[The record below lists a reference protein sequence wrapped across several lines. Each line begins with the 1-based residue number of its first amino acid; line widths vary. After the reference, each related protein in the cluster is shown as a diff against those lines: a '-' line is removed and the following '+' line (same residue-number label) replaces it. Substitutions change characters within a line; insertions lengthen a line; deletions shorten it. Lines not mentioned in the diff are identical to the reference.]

1 MKIVLTGHTG
11 FKGSWFSVMLKEYGH
26 DLYGFS
32 LKPVANGLFKNA
44 NLSALYSK
52 ESYSDIRDE
61 RQLEKFCMKANA
73 DLIIH
78 FAAQPLVRYSYRNP
92 EETFSVNVN
101 GTLNVLKTA
110 EVCDSVSK
118 VLVITTDKVY
128 RNLEERRPFVETD
141 PLGGSD
147 PYSTSKAMA
156 DLLADSWGKSV
167 SKKQILIG
175 RAGNVIGG
183 GDFAE
188 DRLIPDLY
196 RSYQVKTKPTLRNPE
211 SVRPWQ
217 HVLDCLNGYRRL
229 IELSEQKPL
238 SNAWNFGPE
247 AKDYRT
253 VREVTKGFQQN
264 LGAGEWAEVPD
275 NTMHEAGFLTLD
287 SSKAFNELNWHN
299 KLDFENSVNWT
310 ADWYKAIHNNQ
321 DFYKITIQQ
330 TKEFLSI

>member
-1 MKIVLTGHTG
+1 
-11 FKGSWFSVMLKEYGH
+11 MLKEYGH

-32 LKPVANGLFKNA
+32 LKPIPNGLFNSGRIHR
-44 NLSALYSK
+44 LFSK
-52 ESYSDIRDE
+52 EIYSDIRN
-61 RQLEKFCMKANA
+61 EKNVNRFVKKSKP

-92 EETFSVNVN
+92 EETFTVNVN
-101 GTLNVLKTA
+101 GTLNVLKAA
-110 EVCDSVSK
+110 ELCDSVSK

-156 DLLADSWGKSV
+156 DLLTDSWGRSV
-167 SKKQILIG
+167 SKKQIMIG

-196 RSYQVKTKPTLRNPE
+196 RSYQVKIKPTLRNPE

-217 HVLDCLNGYRRL
+217 HVLDCLNGYRKL
-229 IELSEQKPL
+229 IEVSEQKPL

-253 VREVTKGFQQN
+253 VREVTKGFQEN
-264 LGAGEWAEVPD
+264 MGVGEWSEVPD

-299 KLDFENSVNWT
+299 KLDFQNSVKWT
-310 ADWYKAIHNNQ
+310 SDWYKAIHNRQ
-321 DFYKITIQQ
+321 DSYEITLNQ
-330 TKEFLSI
+330 TKEFLSM